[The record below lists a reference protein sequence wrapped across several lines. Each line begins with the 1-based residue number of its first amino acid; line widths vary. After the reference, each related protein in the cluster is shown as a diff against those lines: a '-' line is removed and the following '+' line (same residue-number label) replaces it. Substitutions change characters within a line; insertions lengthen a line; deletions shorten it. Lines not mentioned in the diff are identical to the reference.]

1 MASADA
7 SEVSAE
13 TTVTGSGA
21 MNTGMANVG
30 SAGGGVIGGTTSTR
44 GSSSVRSEDVPVEVS
59 AAASAMGSATSTSSA
74 FFAGAAALDTARL
87 TVRRER
93 ERRVAFFGSASS
105 PSPFAV
111 ELSVGPVAVA
121 VSATSGV
128 SGTSGASATMVSAT
142 STSSAFFAGAAF
154 LPAVRLAVR
163 FVDFLAGFSPAPDSS
178 PDSSATV
185 FFAAVFLADSF
196 LAAPVGS
203 PAFSFSPAVSTAAA
217 GTSSRFPCPATASRK
232 RSRSAAT
239 TVDDADFTD
248 TPNSPSAAINSF
260 DVTPT
265 AFARACTRILSGAD
279 ARSKSRAFDTVLSL
293 KFSTICGSP

>member
-1 MASADA
+1 MPA
-7 SEVSAE
+7 
-13 TTVTGSGA
+13 
-21 MNTGMANVG
+21 
-30 SAGGGVIGGTTSTR
+30 
-44 GSSSVRSEDVPVEVS
+44 EVS

-74 FFAGAAALDTARL
+74 FFAGAAALDTVRL
-87 TVRRER
+87 TARRER

-111 ELSVGPVAVA
+111 VFAVGSVAAEVWA

-142 STSSAFFAGAAF
+142 STSSAFFAEAAF